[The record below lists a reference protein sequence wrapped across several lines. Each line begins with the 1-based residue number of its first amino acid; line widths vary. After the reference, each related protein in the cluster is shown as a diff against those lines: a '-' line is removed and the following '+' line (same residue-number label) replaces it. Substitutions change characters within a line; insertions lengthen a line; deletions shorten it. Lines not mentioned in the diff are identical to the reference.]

1 VWATEV
7 GRKRDNR
14 STATGPLPTG
24 PAMNPRRLSQAIS
37 EGDGIS
43 VIVEVDDP
51 EAARDAQEAGAE
63 ALLVRSGL
71 ESRLPSIR
79 AATEL
84 PILCRYDGQQATT
97 LEGADACLIDLGEG
111 RGASIDRLGH
121 TLGDRFEL
129 APRISTD
136 DDLEFVLEE
145 LDPEILVLSASSS
158 DQTALEHVLELLPDV
173 PAGKLA
179 IADIDA
185 RTRDEVEELER
196 AGVDGVIVAAGNV
209 AHLVGAAPPEV

>member
-1 VWATEV
+1 M

-24 PAMNPRRLSQAIS
+24 LAMNPRRLSQAIS

-51 EAARDAQEAGAE
+51 VAARDAQDAGAE
-63 ALLVRSGL
+63 AVLVRSGL

-84 PILCRYDGQQATT
+84 PILCRYDDQQATT
-97 LEGADACLIDLGEG
+97 LEGADACLVDLSEG
-111 RGASIDRLGH
+111 RGSIERLGQ

-136 DDLEFVLEE
+136 DDLEFVLDE
-145 LDPEILVLSASSS
+145 LDPEIVVLSASSN

-179 IADIDA
+179 IADIGA
-185 RTRDEVEELER
+185 RNRDEVEELER

>member
-7 GRKRDNR
+7 GRKRDNA
-14 STATGPLPTG
+14 STATRHLPTG

-97 LEGADACLIDLGEG
+97 LEGADACVIDLGEG
-111 RGASIDRLGH
+111 RGAIERFGH
-121 TLGDRFEL
+121 LLGDRFEL

-145 LDPEILVLSASSS
+145 LDPEILVLSASSN

>member
-1 VWATEV
+1 
-7 GRKRDNR
+7 
-14 STATGPLPTG
+14 
-24 PAMNPRRLSQAIS
+24 MNPRRLSQAIS

-43 VIVEVDDP
+43 VIVEVDGP
-51 EAARDAQEAGAE
+51 EAARDAQDAGAE
-63 ALLVRSGL
+63 ALVVSGGL

-84 PILCRYDGQQATT
+84 PILCRYDGQQPTT

-111 RGASIDRLGH
+111 SSASIDRLGV
-121 TLGDRFEL
+121 TLGDQFEL
-129 APRISTD
+129 APRISND
-136 DDLEFVLEE
+136 EDLEFVLEE
-145 LDPEILVLSASSS
+145 LDPEILVLSAPA
-158 DQTALEHVLELLPDV
+158 DDRTALERVLELLPDV

-179 IADIDA
+179 IADIGA

-196 AGVDGVIVAAGNV
+196 AGVDGVIVAAAAGTV

>member
-1 VWATEV
+1 V
-7 GRKRDNR
+7 
-14 STATGPLPTG
+14 
-24 PAMNPRRLSQAIS
+24 NPRRLSQAIS

-43 VIVEVDDP
+43 VIVEVDNP
-51 EAARDAQEAGAE
+51 QAARDAQEAGAE
-63 ALLVRSGL
+63 ALFLRAGL

-84 PILCRYDGQQATT
+84 PILCRYEGQQAIT
-97 LEGADACLIDLGEG
+97 LEGADACVIDLGEG
-111 RGASIDRLGH
+111 RGALIERLGH
-121 TLGDRFEL
+121 ALGDRFEL

-145 LDPEILVLSASSS
+145 LDPEILVLSASSN

-179 IADIDA
+179 IADIGA